1 MDFTIINNDNDVRL
15 NKYNKIIISVEKT
28 VKKKTITALEG
39 LMDFRIL
46 KSWGKN
52 YFAMDLDQIIQ
63 MDLIFRANILM
74 IFIIIY

>member
-28 VKKKTITALEG
+28 VKKTITALEG

-46 KSWGKN
+46 KSWGK
-52 YFAMDLDQIIQ
+52 IILQ
-63 MDLIFRANILM
+63 WI
-74 IFIIIY
+74 